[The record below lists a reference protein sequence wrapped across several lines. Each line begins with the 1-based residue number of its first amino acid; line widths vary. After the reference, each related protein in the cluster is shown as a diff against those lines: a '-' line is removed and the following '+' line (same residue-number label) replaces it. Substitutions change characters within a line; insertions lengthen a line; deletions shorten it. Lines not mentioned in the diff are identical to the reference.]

1 MPREA
6 ASPPS
11 DAFDVAVVGA
21 GPAGQ
26 MAAIAAA
33 ERGRRVVL
41 LEQMP
46 RPGLKLLASGG
57 GRANLTHLADPAAFF
72 EAFGRRGRFIA
83 PALEALDPPGLR
95 QFLDGL
101 GVPTVVE
108 ADGRV
113 FPASHRAADV
123 QVALGRRLTALGVE
137 VRLRSRAVRLWLDG
151 DRVRGIETR
160 HLAPRRH
167 VAIPR
172 GESPDLVIPRG
183 GSPDPPRLEGD
194 SGHGAA
200 RTGRAASG
208 AAGDAS
214 RVVRLAA
221 DGVVLACGGR
231 SWPGLG
237 GTGGG
242 YALARQAGHTLVA
255 PVPGLVPLVVR
266 EPWPA
271 RLAGVA
277 LAGARVW
284 IDRPAF
290 RKAGVTGDVLFTHRG
305 VSGPAVLDLSASV
318 AGLLAEGEPV
328 PVCIEPVAGMD
339 AARWA
344 GLLDG
349 WRTSAGRRH
358 VATLLAERLPASVGR
373 MACELAGVPADTP
386 AVRLPAAGRRGLAER
401 LGRLEL
407 SVTGTEGFDV
417 AFVTRGGVSLKEVD
431 PRTLASRRVAGLHV
445 AGELLDLDGPTGG
458 FNLHWAFASG
468 RLAGLAAGNA

>member
-1 MPREA
+1 MPHD
-6 ASPPS
+6 ASTPPP

-57 GRANLTHLADPAAFF
+57 GRANLTHLADAAAFF
-72 EAFGRRGRFIA
+72 AAFGRHGRFLA
-83 PALEALDPPGLR
+83 PALAALDPPGLR
-95 QFLDGL
+95 RFLDGL
-101 GVPTVVE
+101 GVPTEAE

-113 FPASHRAADV
+113 FPASQRSSDV
-123 QVALGRRLTALGVE
+123 QAALGRRLRALGVE
-137 VRLRSRAVRLWLDG
+137 VRLRRRAVRLILDG
-151 DRVRGIETR
+151 DRVRGLDVR
-160 HLAPRRH
+160 RLAPRGGR
-167 VAIPR
+167 AQ
-172 GESPDLVIPRG
+172 EIPRG
-183 GSPDPPRLEGD
+183 GSPHPPRAQDNALPCGGVARPVRAGEPGP
-194 SGHGAA
+194 SGSPSPA
-200 RTGRAASG
+200 
-208 AAGDAS
+208 
-214 RVVRLAA
+214 VRFAA
-221 DGVVLACGGR
+221 DRVILACGGR

-242 YALARQAGHTLVA
+242 YALARQAGHTLVE
-255 PVPGLVPLVVR
+255 PVPGLVPLVVG

-290 RKAGVTGDVLFTHRG
+290 RKAGVAGDVLFTHRG

-318 AGLLAEGEPV
+318 AGLLAEGGPV
-328 PVCIEPVAGMD
+328 PVCVEPVAGMD
-339 AARWA
+339 ADRWA
-344 GLLDG
+344 GLLDV

-373 MACELAGVPADTP
+373 MVCELAGVAAETP
-386 AVRLPAAGRRGLAER
+386 AGRLGAAGRHSLAGT

-407 SVTGTEGFDV
+407 TVTGTEGFGV

-431 PRTLASRRVAGLHV
+431 PHTLASRRVAGLHF
-445 AGELLDLDGPTGG
+445 AGEMLDLDGPSGG

-468 RLAGLAAGNA
+468 RLAGGA